1 MLNQVVLVGRIE
13 NMETVDEV
21 TTITI
26 IVPRAYKNV
35 DGNYDSDHIPVQ
47 ITGNMATNT
56 LQYCKV
62 ADIIGIRGALRNVG
76 ISDRIELVADK
87 VTFLSSHNPS
97 VSEDE
102 PNIEIE

>member
-13 NMETVDEV
+13 SMETVDEV
-21 TTITI
+21 TTVTI
-26 IVPRAYKNV
+26 IVPRAYKNI

-62 ADIIGIRGALRNVG
+62 ADIIGIKGALRNVG
-76 ISDRIELVADK
+76 ISDRIELVAEK
-87 VTFLSSHNPS
+87 ITFLSSHNPS

>member
-13 NMETVDEV
+13 SMETVDEV
-21 TTITI
+21 TTVTI
-26 IVPRAYKNV
+26 IVPRAYKNI

-62 ADIIGIRGALRNVG
+62 ADIIGIKGALRNVG
-76 ISDRIELVADK
+76 ISDRIELVAEK

>member
-21 TTITI
+21 TTVTI

-62 ADIIGIRGALRNVG
+62 ADIIGIKGALRNVG
-76 ISDRIELVADK
+76 ISDRIDLVAEK